1 MNFSSRLHRHVY
13 GALGMVLISWL
24 TVGSAQGCLNTN
36 TTEPCHCIETMMMT
50 AALGGPQIAT
60 PSLAGANTT
69 ESIQPAEA
77 SFNLFAGDQPGINY
91 YSKGSGN
98 TGGPGN
104 ITVKVGDTITWTMDQ
119 GTHAAH
125 TITSLPGTPE
135 SFDSG
140 FLFSPGDTFSH
151 TFLKPGSYTY
161 YCSNHAG
168 YNLVNGV
175 AVPFGTQVGTISVV
189 AVPEPGAVGM
199 AVIGGFM
206 GLVRRRRSSSKSPI
220 SVA

>member
-1 MNFSSRLHRHVY
+1 MNFSSRLRRYVD
-13 GALGMVLISWL
+13 GALGIIVTSWIG
-24 TVGSAQGCLNTN
+24 VGSAQACLNTN

-60 PSLAGANTT
+60 PSLAGATAT

-77 SFNLFAGDQPGINY
+77 SFNLFAGDQGGTNY

-189 AVPEPGAVGM
+189 PVPEPGAVGM

-206 GLVRRRRSSSKSPI
+206 GLVRRRRSSSKSSI